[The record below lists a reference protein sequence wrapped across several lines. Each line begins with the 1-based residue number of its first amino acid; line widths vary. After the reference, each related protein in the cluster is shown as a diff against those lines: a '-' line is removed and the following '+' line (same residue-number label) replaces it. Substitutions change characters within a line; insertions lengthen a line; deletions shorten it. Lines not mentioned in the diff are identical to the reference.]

1 MQNKDVQFNINEILT
16 FDASQLDKLDVQRIN
31 ENEYRLLYKERLY
44 DITILDVNES
54 DKTYTIKI
62 NGSQLIIRVESEMDL
77 LIQRLGMN
85 VGNQNLSQD
94 LKAPMPGLVLE
105 IFVQPGQTVEAG
117 QKLLILEAMK
127 MENIVKAAG
136 HGVIKNICVQK
147 GQKLEK
153 NQLLIEFE

>member
-1 MQNKDVQFNINEILT
+1 MDVKFNVNEILE
-16 FDASQLDKLDVQRIN
+16 FDASQLDKADIQKIN
-31 ENEYRLLYKERLY
+31 QNEYRVLYKERLY
-44 DITILDVNES
+44 DILLLGINEI
-54 DKTYTIKI
+54 DKTYILKI
-62 NGSQLIIRVESEMDL
+62 NGSRLMVRVETEMDL

-85 VGNQNLSQD
+85 VGNQNFSQD

-105 IFVQPGQTVEAG
+105 IFVQPGEKVEAG

-136 HGVIKNICVQK
+136 DGVIKNICVKK